1 MCFHLICL
9 GESCSHS
16 YPRFFLCHMW
26 CWSDLDL
33 CALEIKRCQD
43 DSPATGP
50 AARRNRCKQFL
61 TVIFLGDLK
70 QQTTSRSTNP
80 SVTLRCLC
88 SQLYLY
94 HLDIKPSQGPL
105 QSQEGLMLLYSVYNK
120 MYRQHKESR
129 MSLIFILW
137 SIVNNNLI
145 SEACLVNTDAWKSSL
160 AVLIYWL
167 FSDICLQSKIINLPQ
182 PSVNWREVTADN
194 LISSWCHL

>member
-1 MCFHLICL
+1 MWRWGGWEWKENQNNELKEAKRLVDAFDTFHKLKHASFLITLFACCVCFHLICL
-9 GESCSHS
+9 GESCSRS

-105 QSQEGLMLLYSVYNK
+105 QSREGLVLLYSV
-120 MYRQHKESR
+120 
-129 MSLIFILW
+129 
-137 SIVNNNLI
+137 SITK
-145 SEACLVNTDAWKSSL
+145 CTDNTKRVEW
-160 AVLIYWL
+160 V
-167 FSDICLQSKIINLPQ
+167 
-182 PSVNWREVTADN
+182 
-194 LISSWCHL
+194 